1 VDFKAMGLQAG
12 KMAAA
17 IFNGT
22 SPGDLPI
29 ADAERYAL
37 VFNVKRA
44 QQLGVTIPLDIMSA
58 ADLLI
63 K

>member
-1 VDFKAMGLQAG
+1 
-12 KMAAA
+12 MAAA
-17 IFNGT
+17 IFNGAP
-22 SPGDLPI
+22 PGDIPI

-44 QQLGVTIPLDIMSA
+44 QKLGVPIPLDILAA

>member
-1 VDFKAMGLQAG
+1 MGHQAG
-12 KMAAA
+12 KMASA

-22 SPGDLPI
+22 SPGTIPI

-37 VFNVKRA
+37 VFNLHRA
-44 QQLGVTIPLDIMSA
+44 RKLGVAIPLDILSA
-58 ADLLI
+58 ADLII